1 MCPKAHENR
10 LSALRRRALDAF
22 RRVYGAEPTHWAAAP
37 GRVNLIGEH
46 TDYNDGFV
54 LPAAID
60 RHVIIAARPRDDRQ
74 VHLYALDFD
83 ESTVFDLDDLSH
95 DEAHPWSNYERGV
108 AWALQGAGYTLP
120 GIEAVIIG
128 DVPIGA
134 GLSSSAAVEV
144 ATAYT
149 FQVLGDLA
157 LDGVQRA
164 LLCQKAENEFVG
176 MRCGIMDQ
184 YIISLGQRD
193 HALLIDCR
201 SLEYK
206 PVPIPAGCAVVICD
220 TKKQRGLV
228 DSEYNTRRQ
237 ECETGAALLGVPA
250 LRDVSVAEFEA
261 RQGELGEVTRKRCRH
276 VITEN
281 QRTLD
286 AVAALEAGDVAR
298 FGELMNASHISLRDD
313 YEVSCPELDAMV
325 EAAWAQ
331 EGVYGARMTGA
342 GFGGCT
348 VNLVAQEATAAFERA
363 VAAAYTK
370 ATGLVPEIY
379 VCTAEAG
386 VRTLP

>member
-1 MCPKAHENR
+1 MHSEANEDR

-22 RRVYGAEPTHWAAAP
+22 RRVYRAEPTHWTAAP

-83 ESTVFDLDDLSH
+83 ESTVFDLDELSH

-108 AWALQGAGYTLP
+108 AWALQGAGYTLR
-120 GIEAVIIG
+120 GMEAVIIG

-164 LLCQKAENEFVG
+164 LFCQKAENEFVG

-206 PVPIPAGCAVVICD
+206 LVPIPAGCAVVICD

-237 ECETGAALLGVPA
+237 ECEAGAALLGVPA
-250 LRDVSVAEFEA
+250 LRDVSVAAFEA
-261 RQGELGEVTRKRCRH
+261 RQAELGEVTRKRCRH
-276 VITEN
+276 VITAN
-281 QRTLD
+281 RRTWD
-286 AVAALEAGDVAR
+286 AVAALESGDGAR
-298 FGELMNASHISLRDD
+298 FAEMMSASHVSLRDD
-313 YEVSCPELDAMV
+313 YEVSCAELDAMV

-348 VNLVAQEATAAFERA
+348 VNLVAQEATTAFERA
-363 VAAAYTK
+363 VAAAYMA